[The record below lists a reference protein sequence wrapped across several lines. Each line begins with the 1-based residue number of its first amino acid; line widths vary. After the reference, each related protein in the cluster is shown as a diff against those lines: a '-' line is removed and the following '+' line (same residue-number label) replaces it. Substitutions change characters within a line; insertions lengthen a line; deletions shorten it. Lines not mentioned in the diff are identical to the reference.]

1 MGLEDWQPTEGVQ
14 YDLVWVQWC
23 VGHLTD
29 VQLIRFLRRC
39 KSALNDNGVIVLKEN
54 NSTADKDLFDN
65 VDSSV
70 TRYVAISP
78 HSHRLGMQLKGEFRE
93 DDTFRRIFRKAGLR
107 LIQVELQK
115 GLQVGGRSLLPV
127 SMYALKP
134 AQ

>member
-1 MGLEDWQPTEGVQ
+1 MRSIFNMGLEDWQPTEGVQ

-39 KSALNDNGVIVLKEN
+39 ISVLNDNGVIVLKEN

-70 TRYVAISP
+70 TRYVVISP
-78 HSHRLGMQLKGEFRE
+78 HS
-93 DDTFRRIFRKAGLR
+93 RR
-107 LIQVELQK
+107 
-115 GLQVGGRSLLPV
+115 
-127 SMYALKP
+127 
-134 AQ
+134 